1 MDLKALA
8 EKNHDYVV
16 EMRRYFHRHP
26 ELSTQEVNTSKKIC
40 EELEK
45 MGIPYKAY
53 PDYTVIATIDSG
65 KPGKTVLIR
74 GDIDALPVTE
84 ETGLPCAS
92 QNSGIMHACGHDCH
106 GAMLLGIGKSLMEV
120 KDELTGKIL

>member
-45 MGIPYKAY
+45 MGEEIHC
-53 PDYTVIATIDSG
+53 I
-65 KPGKTVLIR
+65 IR
-74 GDIDALPVTE
+74 VQRE
-84 ETGLPCAS
+84 E
-92 QNSGIMHACGHDCH
+92 IFDKMHR
-106 GAMLLGIGKSLMEV
+106 I
-120 KDELTGKIL
+120 

>member
-45 MGIPYKAY
+45 MGIK
-53 PDYTVIATIDSG
+53 DGDTV
-65 KPGKTVLIR
+65 R
-74 GDIDALPVTE
+74 
-84 ETGLPCAS
+84 
-92 QNSGIMHACGHDCH
+92 
-106 GAMLLGIGKSLMEV
+106 
-120 KDELTGKIL
+120 ILDFEFEWTR

>member
-1 MDLKALA
+1 MELKALA

-45 MGIPYKAY
+45 MGYKTLAGR
-53 PDYTVIATIDSG
+53 VSR
-65 KPGKTVLIR
+65 KFFNEKLFLTVLIYW
-74 GDIDALPVTE
+74 L
-84 ETGLPCAS
+84 
-92 QNSGIMHACGHDCH
+92 
-106 GAMLLGIGKSLMEV
+106 
-120 KDELTGKIL
+120 

>member
-40 EELEK
+40 E
-45 MGIPYKAY
+45 
-53 PDYTVIATIDSG
+53 
-65 KPGKTVLIR
+65 
-74 GDIDALPVTE
+74 
-84 ETGLPCAS
+84 
-92 QNSGIMHACGHDCH
+92 
-106 GAMLLGIGKSLMEV
+106 
-120 KDELTGKIL
+120 